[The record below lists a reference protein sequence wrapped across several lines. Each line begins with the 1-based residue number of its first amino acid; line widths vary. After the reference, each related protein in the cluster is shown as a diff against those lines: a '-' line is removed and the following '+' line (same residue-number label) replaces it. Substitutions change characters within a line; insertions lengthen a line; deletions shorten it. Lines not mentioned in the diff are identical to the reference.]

1 MCTAGGWHSSEE
13 KSMTTVQ
20 EAPLTLGDGSARQLA
35 NATKTTEID
44 ALASA
49 LHALTAARHR

>member
-1 MCTAGGWHSSEE
+1 
-13 KSMTTVQ
+13 MTTVQ
-20 EAPLTLGDGSARQLA
+20 EAPLTLGDGFARQLA